1 MKFISAT
8 SILLISSSGFAN
20 ATLPPGYEDNMHCP
34 PGSCSLY
41 IQHRPGF
48 AGPQHAFYKCYDET
62 TDKTTEAVWTG
73 FRTQVEAPQGWIQD
87 PEECDVASTP
97 TPPNPHRN
105 IDTPGGMCVNDSD
118 CFTRIRSMVPQ
129 GAIGPGLCECYA
141 TSIRNPFDET
151 EGSTNVAMARC
162 DPSACDGF
170 EPYCPLAPN
179 DDGMAECALRPIG
192 SSSSSSSDDSPRPP
206 LPKRPS
212 TSSSSSS
219 DDTPRPPLPK
229 RPTASSSTSSSSS
242 DDTPRPPLP
251 KRPSAS
257 SSTTSSSSN
266 DSPRPPLPTKKI
278 KPYQSSTS
286 TTSDDSSSSNVIVS
300 PTPAPPVKVV
310 AEM

>member
-1 MKFISAT
+1 
-8 SILLISSSGFAN
+8 
-20 ATLPPGYEDNMHCP
+20 MHWCP

-87 PEECDVASTP
+87 PEDCDVASTP

-105 IDTPGGMCVNDSD
+105 IDTPGGMCDNDSD

-179 DDGMAECALRPIG
+179 DNGMAEY
-192 SSSSSSSDDSPRPP
+192 
-206 LPKRPS
+206 
-212 TSSSSSS
+212 
-219 DDTPRPPLPK
+219 
-229 RPTASSSTSSSSS
+229 
-242 DDTPRPPLP
+242 DTPRPPLP

>member
-1 MKFISAT
+1 MKFISA
-8 SILLISSSGFAN
+8 ILLISSSGFAFAN

-34 PGSCSLY
+34 AGSCSLY

-48 AGPQHAFYKCYDET
+48 AGPRHAFYKCYDET

-179 DDGMAECALRPIG
+179 DNGMAECALRPIG
-192 SSSSSSSDDSPRPP
+192 SSSSDDSPRPP

-219 DDTPRPPLPK
+219 DDTPRPPLQK

-300 PTPAPPVKVV
+300 PTPAPVKVV